1 MGAFFSP
8 VFNCAQN
15 LMSVVRQLQSYEL
28 NVKAYFQCVC
38 GHFTVKKPPRLLKG
52 EAFQVAGY
60 MTGLAYNL

>member
-1 MGAFFSP
+1 
-8 VFNCAQN
+8 
-15 LMSVVRQLQSYEL
+15 MSVVRQLQSYEL

-38 GHFTVKKPPRLLKG
+38 GHFTVKKKPPPLLKG